1 MKIKLTVN
9 QWKTFALGFW
19 NQLWSE
25 RSLHPVPG
33 TEDSDRT
40 RGNRHKLKH
49 MKFHPNKRKH
59 FFTVRVLQCWYR
71 LAREVWK
78 FPSVETLRT
87 PLAMTQDNLLQLTL
101 LESRALGWII
111 SGGPFPP

>member
-9 QWKTFALGFW
+9 QRKTFALGFW

-40 RGNRHKLKH
+40 RGKKHKSKYR
-49 MKFHPNKRKH
+49 KFHPNNRKQ
-59 FFTVRVLQCWYR
+59 FFTLKVLKCWYT
-71 LAREVWK
+71 LAREVLK
-78 FPSVETLRT
+78 FP
-87 PLAMTQDNLLQLTL
+87 
-101 LESRALGWII
+101 
-111 SGGPFPP
+111 